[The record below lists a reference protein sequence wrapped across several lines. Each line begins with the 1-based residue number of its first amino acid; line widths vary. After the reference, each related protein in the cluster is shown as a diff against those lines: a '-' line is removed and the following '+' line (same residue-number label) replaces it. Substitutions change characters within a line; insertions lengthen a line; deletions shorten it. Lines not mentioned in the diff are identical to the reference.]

1 MAHFCLNHSAQYQST
16 ATESSDMSRLI
27 VVSNRVAPITE
38 GEPTAGGLAAGVM
51 DALRQKGGRWFG
63 WSGQVVPDM
72 VTPPLPVVE
81 QRNGTISLYTTDLNQ
96 QDYDQ
101 YYRGFSNGTL
111 WPTFHYQTDLAR
123 FDWIEFEGYRRV
135 NRRFADG
142 LAALMTPQDVIW
154 VHDYHLL
161 CLAEALRQQGARN
174 RIGLFLHTPFPAPAV
189 LMTIPAHA
197 ELMAAMCQYDLIG
210 FQTEG
215 DRLAFSDYVLREMGG
230 GALPGDV
237 LSVNGRTIRTGVYP
251 IGVHVDLLRTEA
263 EAEAAIASP
272 QMHALRA
279 SLRDR
284 ALIISVDRLDYSKGL
299 PQRFM
304 AYERFLAEHPG
315 WHRRVEFAQI
325 APPSRSD
332 VQAYQE
338 IRRQL
343 EGEAG
348 RINGR
353 FGELDWTPLRYLNRS
368 FARRDLMPL
377 YAAANV
383 GLVTPLRDGMNL
395 VAKEFVAAQ
404 DLNDPGVLVL
414 SRFAGAARELDAALL
429 INPHDEAGMADALAR
444 ALAMPLEER
453 RERHATMMAVMRRNS
468 LELWRDRF
476 EQDLRGPAMARDA
489 AA

>member
-1 MAHFCLNHSAQYQST
+1 
-16 ATESSDMSRLI
+16 MSRLI

-81 QRNGTISLYTTDLNQ
+81 QRSGSISLYTTDLNQ
-96 QDYDQ
+96 RDYDT
-101 YYRGFSNGTL
+101 YYRGFANGTL
-111 WPTFHYQTDLAR
+111 WPIFHYQTELAR
-123 FDWIEFEGYRRV
+123 FDWADFEGYRRV
-135 NRRFADG
+135 NGRFAE
-142 LAALMTPQDVIW
+142 AISAFMTPEDVVW

-161 CLAEALRQQGARN
+161 CLAKALRQRGARN

-189 LMTIPAHA
+189 MMNVPAHA
-197 ELMAAMCQYDLIG
+197 ELLAAMCQYDLIG
-210 FQTEG
+210 FQTES
-215 DRLAFSDYVLREMGG
+215 DRLAFADYVLREMGG
-230 GALPGDV
+230 EARADGV
-237 LSVNGRTIRTGVYP
+237 LAVGGRAIRTGVYP
-251 IGVHVDLLRTEA
+251 IGVHVDMLRA
-263 EAEAAIASP
+263 EAEAAADSP
-272 QMHALRA
+272 QMQALRA
-279 SLRDR
+279 SLNGR
-284 ALIISVDRLDYSKGL
+284 ALVMSVDRLDYSKGL
-299 PQRFM
+299 PQRFA
-304 AYERFLAEHPG
+304 AYERFLAENAG
-315 WHRRVEFAQI
+315 WHRQVEFAQI
-325 APPSRSD
+325 AVPSRSD

-353 FGELDWTPLRYLNRS
+353 FAELDWTPLRYLNRS

-377 YAAANV
+377 YAAAAV

-404 DLNDPGVLVL
+404 DPVDPGVLIL

-429 INPHDEAGMADALAR
+429 VNPHDEQAMAAALAQ
-444 ALAMPLEER
+444 ALAMPLQER
-453 RERHATMMAVMRRNS
+453 RERHAAMMAVMRRNS
-468 LELWRDRF
+468 LERWRDRF
-476 EQDLRGPAMARDA
+476 ENDLRTPAALESVA
-489 AA
+489 